1 MDLYAKIK
9 KLAEPILVAFQTDL
23 EYDRGWLEAH
33 PGEAFIHVTRKTG
46 THLFPLPQ
54 ADSLVTDEPIP
65 HLFGE
70 ARPSEVFR
78 QLREYLSSSLRET
91 GQLWLLFDGKQL
103 RRTTPDKCLEAF
115 DAALR
120 VARGRAERMRRRAS

>member
-1 MDLYAKIK
+1 MDLFPKIK
-9 KLAEPILVAFQTDL
+9 KLAEPNLVAFQTDL

-54 ADSLVTDEPIP
+54 ADSLINDAPIP
-65 HLFGE
+65 HLFGM

-78 QLREYLSSSLRET
+78 QLREYLSGALRDT

-103 RRTTPDKCLEAF
+103 RTTTPAKCLEAF
-115 DAALR
+115 DTALR
-120 VARGRAERMRRRAS
+120 VARARAERTCRRAS

>member
-1 MDLYAKIK
+1 MDLFAKIK
-9 KLAEPILVAFQTDL
+9 TLAEPLLVAFETDL
-23 EYDRGWLEAH
+23 EHDRRWLEAH

-78 QLREYLSSSLRET
+78 QLREYLNSSLRET

-103 RRTTPDKCLEAF
+103 RNSTPAKCLEAF
-115 DAALR
+115 DTALR
-120 VARGRAERMRRRAS
+120 IARGRAERIRRRAS